1 MRADKPGMAAVEG
14 GAPPRG
20 TSRRDVFRLALGA
33 AAVAA
38 GLAVL
43 RRVLL
48 PGSLHADGRAT
59 LEALLDTLLV
69 DEGLPDWR
77 STGVMPRLADEL
89 AARRQGRR
97 ALVEGVAWLDARARE
112 VHGRTFRA
120 LPPAARAGVVAS
132 AERSGPGSLPH
143 YFYRVVRDRA
153 VELHYAHPSLWR
165 PLGLPHPPQP
175 EGYPDFAEAP
185 PG

>member
-1 MRADKPGMAAVEG
+1 MRADKPEKAAVEG
-14 GAPPRG
+14 GAPPPT
-20 TSRRDVFRLALGA
+20 TSRRDMFRIAVGTT
-33 AAVAA
+33 AVAA

-48 PGSLHADGRAT
+48 PGSLDADGRAT
-59 LEALLDTLLV
+59 LEALLDTLLAG
-69 DEGLPDWR
+69 EGVPDWR

-120 LPPAARAGVVAS
+120 LPPAARAAVVAS
-132 AERSGPGSLPH
+132 AERSAPGSLPH
-143 YFYRVVRDRA
+143 YLYRVVRDRA
-153 VELHYAHPSLWR
+153 VELHYAHPSVWR
-165 PLGLPHPPQP
+165 PLGLPHAPQP